1 MDYIRAFFNIDFFQ
15 IQHGYVREKLGLG
28 TKLKV
33 SYILM
38 IHDSMETFENDFAT
52 DPKVEV
58 RPSDNL
64 QIKLSKITMNSIN
77 TQEAPCVS
85 QSTPIRKVCKL
96 RMAEDMFLK
105 KYNCTLPFMD
115 SKHIQLCPIID
126 QSRNE
131 TYADIAEY
139 FEHMID
145 YSEDHGIECPQIP
158 RCKRSLYKIQVRSMD
173 KGNPSQSRVKIQLDN
188 PYVQTIEDS
197 IAYDL
202 QSLIGEVG
210 GTLGLFLGLSTYSFV
225 EFLVLLINKMF
236 KE

>member
-1 MDYIRAFFNIDFFQ
+1 
-15 IQHGYVREKLGLG
+15 
-28 TKLKV
+28 
-33 SYILM
+33 
-38 IHDSMETFENDFAT
+38 
-52 DPKVEV
+52 
-58 RPSDNL
+58 
-64 QIKLSKITMNSIN
+64 
-77 TQEAPCVS
+77 
-85 QSTPIRKVCKL
+85 
-96 RMAEDMFLK
+96 
-105 KYNCTLPFMD
+105 MD

-158 RCKRSLYKIQVRSMD
+158 RCKRSLYQIQVRSMD

-236 KE
+236 KEQLSPSIIYFDFVHFITLQNVSLDAYKTLIQFSRCHRFETHGGVV